1 MQVQTPFNLTDDTAG
16 TLFTHNAQQLGIMH
30 PLSIGKNYSALY
42 LQPTFITGK
51 GGKKN
56 PLLDSLYFIM
66 LILYQP
72 TV

>member
-30 PLSIGKNYSALY
+30 PLSIGKDYSGLY

-51 GGKKN
+51 GKN
-56 PLLDSLYFIM
+56 
-66 LILYQP
+66 
-72 TV
+72 